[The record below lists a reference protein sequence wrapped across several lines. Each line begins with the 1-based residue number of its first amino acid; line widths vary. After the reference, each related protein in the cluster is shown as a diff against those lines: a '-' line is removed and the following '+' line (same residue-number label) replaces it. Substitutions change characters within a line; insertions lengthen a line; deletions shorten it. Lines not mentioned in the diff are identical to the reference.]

1 MILPYMFVIK
11 SVPTPKNQN
20 YNTVGGAY
28 VHIWVMDGEQDA
40 ALLRALTYV
49 RKYLWEPQ
57 EVQHAFQPL
66 PEQIAALGEDETRLY
81 QTALQ
86 YGIAAEF
93 VGWLKDEGDP
103 DWPAILWRP

>member
-11 SVPTPKNQN
+11 SIPMPENQN

-28 VHIWVMDGEQDA
+28 VHIWVMDGEQEA
-40 ALLRALTYV
+40 ALLRALTYIK
-49 RKYLWEPQ
+49 KYLWEPQ

-66 PEQIAALGEDETRLY
+66 PGQIAALGEDETRLY